1 MKIIQVR
8 YLEADN
14 TRGRR
19 FVASTGGAG
28 PGKRVIIGTD
38 YSLGYDDN
46 VIKAARALVA
56 KTWETNPPEVVPDV
70 GMTRAGFEVVALKFP
85 DD

>member
-1 MKIIQVR
+1 MKVIQVR
-8 YLEADN
+8 YLEPDN
-14 TRGRR
+14 TRGSR
-19 FVASTGGAG
+19 FVASTGWAG
-28 PGKRVIIGTD
+28 PVKRATIGTN

-46 VIKAARALVA
+46 VIAAARALVA
-56 KTWETNPPEVVPDV
+56 KIWDTNPPEVVPDV